1 MRILLLAFMFLSF
14 SVYAQTK
21 TETVKTEKAQTETE
35 TVKTET
41 VQTEKAQTKTV
52 QTETAETQ
60 TVHAA
65 CGKCMFNLEGEKCAL
80 AVKIDGK
87 AYFVD
92 GASIGDH
99 GDSHSADGLCKTIR
113 DAEVVGEIVDGRFNA
128 TQFKL
133 LPLAAK
139 DEESIQDKKQE

>member
-1 MRILLLAFMFLSF
+1 MKILLLAFMFLSF

-21 TETVKTEKAQTETE
+21 TETVKTEKAQTETVKSE
-35 TVKTET
+35 TVKSET
-41 VQTEKAQTKTV
+41 VQTETAQTEAV

-60 TVHAA
+60 TVQAA

-87 AYFVD
+87 AYYVD

-99 GDSHSADGLCKTIR
+99 GDSHSADDLCKTIR

-133 LPLAAK
+133 LPMVAK
-139 DEESIQDKKQE
+139 D